1 MGKLAAM
8 LVNRFGSLERAF
20 YNFDYNRKGK
30 ITRGQWQTV
39 FATVRIDVQ
48 EVTGIPQ
55 KKVFR
60 MIAAFGESTSMLE
73 ISFDQWRLFFENELA
88 GGATLPR
95 FRLGVNR
102 LGNCRVHFTRV
113 NSH

>member
-1 MGKLAAM
+1 MLACL
-8 LVNRFGSLERAF
+8 LVTCRHICLNIYFVSALDTCICARRAF

-55 KKVFR
+55 KKASQTATGSGAGLLQF
-60 MIAAFGESTSMLE
+60 AAKTRPLE
-73 ISFDQWRLFFENELA
+73 PE
-88 GGATLPR
+88 GGQEI
-95 FRLGVNR
+95 V
-102 LGNCRVHFTRV
+102 V
-113 NSH
+113 